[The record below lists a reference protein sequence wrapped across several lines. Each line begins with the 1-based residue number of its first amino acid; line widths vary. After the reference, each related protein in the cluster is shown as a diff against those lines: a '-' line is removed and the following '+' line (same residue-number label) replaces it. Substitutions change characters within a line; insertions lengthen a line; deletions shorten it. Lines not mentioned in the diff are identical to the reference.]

1 MKRYIKYIVL
11 GFIILALVI
20 WCYSYF
26 TSQYSYCDEILNGK
40 RTMEELVRSYGHP
53 DYSDTILLSHDSSL
67 FEYQGGLYKFRPLS
81 GNNKKIVELTYK
93 KHNGHIMKIWYESV
107 DDKTINILDNLE
119 WDPDNIQF

>member
-26 TSQYSYCDEILNGK
+26 SSQYGYCDENLNGK
-40 RTMEELVRSYGHP
+40 RTMEEFVRSYGHP

-67 FEYQGGLYKFRPLS
+67 FEYQGGLYKFRPLR
-81 GNNKKIVELTYK
+81 I
-93 KHNGHIMKIWYESV
+93 
-107 DDKTINILDNLE
+107 
-119 WDPDNIQF
+119 